1 MNTVVFLRRWSAV
14 LCVLSALAFSSCAK
28 DSGFPD
34 DNPFGINAMAE
45 NGELQPPG
53 ECVTLTTEAQ
63 FAREF
68 HTQSLKAMKLSLV
81 TNATKSNPITQDVAQ
96 STLNNFLDN
105 EGLKKDG
112 RYANR
117 SMWIS
122 NIQTEINRGFDAFW
136 VVPGS
141 FKVMPD
147 KTIQLD
153 NITLNATQ
161 AEVFGDVERIFL
173 QSETAEEVL
182 GCMGELLDCGTG
194 FVFQAEKD
202 TRQMV
207 VAIAQSSIE
216 YWQAELPEW
225 SGMSEEEL
233 YGKRTPE
240 QRKKIWKAILTVV
253 LADVIGAI
261 EGAPTG
267 PWGAVGGAVVG
278 SLAAGIGVM
287 GD

>member
-1 MNTVVFLRRWSAV
+1 MNIVVFLRRWSAV

-34 DNPFGINAMAE
+34 DNPFGINATAE

-153 NITLNATQ
+153 NITLNASQ

-216 YWQAELPEW
+216 YCKPNCPNGAVCLKRNYMGNELQNNARK
-225 SGMSEEEL
+225 
-233 YGKRTPE
+233 YGKPF
-240 QRKKIWKAILTVV
+240 
-253 LADVIGAI
+253 
-261 EGAPTG
+261 
-267 PWGAVGGAVVG
+267 
-278 SLAAGIGVM
+278 
-287 GD
+287 